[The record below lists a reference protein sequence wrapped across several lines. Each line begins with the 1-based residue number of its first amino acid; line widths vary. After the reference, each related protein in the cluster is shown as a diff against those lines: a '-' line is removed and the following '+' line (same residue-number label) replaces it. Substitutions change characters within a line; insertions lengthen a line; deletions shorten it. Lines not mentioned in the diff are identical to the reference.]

1 MQKFKLL
8 IPNVKTDQL
17 FFDTY
22 EAAEFQAKTML
33 KNYAFRFVSL
43 FNDNKLVTVF
53 IKPGYSIFNFKAFKA
68 LEHAGQIADYFILNH
83 EGHENYYIKLK
94 SKKA

>member
-43 FNDNKLVTVF
+43 FNDNKLITVF

-83 EGHENYYIKLK
+83 EGNENYYIKLK